1 MIIPVGDYTWR
12 RACVRG
18 GTGQHRKFRIN
29 GFACGGEFYD
39 GDRTSWGPGMTW
51 RPSEHFRFTLAHRIN
66 DINLPSG
73 SFVTRQTTINAD
85 IAFTSTLYW
94 ENLVQYDNVSDSIGI
109 NSIMRWIP
117 LAGRE
122 VVFVVNRDFVDFEET
137 NDFVSSTQDLA
148 FKANY
153 TFRF

>member
-1 MIIPVGDYTWR
+1 
-12 RACVRG
+12 
-18 GTGQHRKFRIN
+18 
-29 GFACGGEFYD
+29 
-39 GDRTSWGPGMTW
+39 MTW
-51 RPSEHFRFTLAHRIN
+51 RPSEHFRLNLSYRVN
-66 DINLPSG
+66 DIDLPYG
-73 SFVTRQTTINAD
+73 AFVTRQTTINAD

-137 NDFVSSTQDLA
+137 NDFVSSSQDLA